1 MVPQSRLE
9 STGHGLVPKWEG
21 FEGEQDFLQL
31 GILRETTEIREVA
44 ETLEARLRELAP
56 APASSG
62 QPG

>member
-21 FEGEQDFLQL
+21 FEGEQDFL
-31 GILRETTEIREVA
+31 TEIREVA

>member
-21 FEGEQDFLQL
+21 FEGEQFLQL
-31 GILRETTEIREVA
+31 GILRETTEIRDAA